1 MGKDSSGKEF
11 TALDPD
17 DHRFLECFLDV
28 TKSNLFFARGVIM
41 VEGWAEEILM
51 PPLAK
56 KMKQAGLIVR
66 DLTEAGVSVVNVGG
80 TSFLRYSKIFVRKE
94 PRRWTSRWPS

>member
-1 MGKDSSGKEF
+1 MGKDSNQKEF
-11 TALDPD
+11 TALDKA
-17 DHRFLECFLDV
+17 DHEFLECFLDV

-41 VEGWAEEILM
+41 VEGWAEEILL

-56 KMKQAGLIVR
+56 MLKKRGLITK

-80 TSFLRYSKIFVRKE
+80 TSFLRYSRSQDCTCRLKFRGE
-94 PRRWTSRWPS
+94 YY